1 MLSHF
6 FKAQSIVLKP
16 SCKSFRTAIYTF
28 STVVDPFASSSNT
41 WFWVSSILF
50 FFFSCVFCIW
60 WMVFED
66 RVSIWYFMW
75 LYLERERFLT
85 FRIFV
90 KLTIG
95 NSLKISKNKYKQ
107 HDVLPC
113 NIVVTKASAKIKE
126 IWCMIC
132 QLRVLSWSQR
142 LWKGPVPVFN
152 SLWLLKPTRAPFV
165 FN

>member
-1 MLSHF
+1 MLFHF

-16 SCKSFRTAIYTF
+16 SCKSFPTAMYTF

-41 WFWVSSILF
+41 WFWTSSIF
-50 FFFSCVFCIW
+50 FFVFCFFLWVFCIW

-95 NSLKISKNKYKQ
+95 NSLKISKKIYTQ

-113 NIVVTKASAKIKE
+113 NIVVTKASARLKIHNLCVWYMSGKS
-126 IWCMIC
+126 
-132 QLRVLSWSQR
+132 LVLSTEA
-142 LWKGPVPVFN
+142 
-152 SLWLLKPTRAPFV
+152 LKRPTRFSLQLV
-165 FN
+165 MTFKGH